1 MAERAKEDLGQWL
14 HGRCS
19 EEGLSLRQA
28 GAKTGLS
35 HSTIADI
42 MKGVQ
47 ISAET
52 VRKLAT
58 GFGGD
63 GQHERLALEDHLLI
77 LAGYRTPRP
86 EGEEPSQSLGQLIDK
101 LAQFDDRQLKL
112 VRHFADY
119 ISNLEAD

>member
-1 MAERAKEDLGQWL
+1 MAEPAKESLGQWL
-14 HGRCS
+14 YGVCNK
-19 EEGLSLRQA
+19 EGLSLRQA

-47 ISAET
+47 VSAET
-52 VRKLAT
+52 IRKLAT
-58 GFGGD
+58 GFAEN
-63 GQHERLALEDHLLI
+63 GQHERLALEDTLLI

-86 EGEEPSQSLGQLIDK
+86 EGEEPSQALGQLIDK

>member
-1 MAERAKEDLGQWL
+1 MAEPAKESLGQWL
-14 HGRCS
+14 YGVCNK
-19 EEGLSLRQA
+19 EGLSLRQA

-47 ISAET
+47 VSAET
-52 VRKLAT
+52 IRKLAT
-58 GFGGD
+58 GFAEN
-63 GQHERLALEDHLLI
+63 GQHERLALEDHLFI

-86 EGEEPSQSLGQLIDK
+86 EGEEPRQTLGQLIDK